1 MAKMYE
7 LYAIMEGIERDLQYI
22 QENAT
27 ESQKRKLATTV
38 AIIADYDATPEEA
51 VHIWARKYD
60 KAVYNAP
67 FNRQWREMKKAQ
79 RKPTPKGD
87 GWDAEHQLGTVTA
100 RKSKKG
106 K

>member
-27 ESQKRKLATTV
+27 EGQKRRLATT
-38 AIIADYDATPEEA
+38 ASIIADYGLTPEEA
-51 VHIWARKYD
+51 VRIWARKYD

-67 FNRQWREMKKAQ
+67 FNRKWREAR
-79 RKPTPKGD
+79 RKPTPTGE
-87 GWDAEHQLGTVTA
+87 GWDAEHQLGTVKV
-100 RKSKKG
+100 KSTTKKG